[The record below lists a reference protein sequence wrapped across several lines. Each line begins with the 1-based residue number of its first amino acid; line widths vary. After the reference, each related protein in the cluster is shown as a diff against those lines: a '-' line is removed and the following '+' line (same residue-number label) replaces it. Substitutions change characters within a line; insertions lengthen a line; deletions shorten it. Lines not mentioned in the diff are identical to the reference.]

1 MEHSWRRAVNDAATG
16 LAIHNVKRLPKRG
29 ESGFILV
36 EVLVAIVVLSITG
49 LAAAQ
54 FAITAIRT
62 SYAQQQRSAAIAL
75 GSDGIERM
83 RAQIA
88 DHTSAPSSYYTDLL
102 PGMGVDDVKKAHAN
116 LTAVGAITSQFS
128 DLEATATPDADTS
141 KYIQPVRTTTG
152 KDAKHTTYT
161 VNTVIEK
168 CYRESGTMDCRTAS
182 ELGIDGHASISGLD
196 GTPDA
201 SLRFSILSQDNIPT
215 KGFTFMAKTYMPMV
229 RVVVGV
235 TWSDNI
241 DADKT
246 AVYTTN
252 ELLNVIGA

>member
-29 ESGFILV
+29 ESGFTLV

-116 LTAVGAITSQFS
+116 LTAVGPSPHNSRIWRLRPLRMPIRASTFS
-128 DLEATATPDADTS
+128 RCALP
-141 KYIQPVRTTTG
+141 R
-152 KDAKHTTYT
+152 
-161 VNTVIEK
+161 
-168 CYRESGTMDCRTAS
+168 
-182 ELGIDGHASISGLD
+182 
-196 GTPDA
+196 
-201 SLRFSILSQDNIPT
+201 
-215 KGFTFMAKTYMPMV
+215 AKTP
-229 RVVVGV
+229 
-235 TWSDNI
+235 NI
-241 DADKT
+241 
-246 AVYTTN
+246 
-252 ELLNVIGA
+252 LHIR

>member
-29 ESGFILV
+29 ESGFTLV

-88 DHTSAPSSYYTDLL
+88 DHTSAPSGFGGYGHSGCRYEQVHSAGAHYHGQRRQTYYIYGEHRD
-102 PGMGVDDVKKAHAN
+102 
-116 LTAVGAITSQFS
+116 
-128 DLEATATPDADTS
+128 
-141 KYIQPVRTTTG
+141 
-152 KDAKHTTYT
+152 
-161 VNTVIEK
+161 
-168 CYRESGTMDCRTAS
+168 
-182 ELGIDGHASISGLD
+182 
-196 GTPDA
+196 
-201 SLRFSILSQDNIPT
+201 
-215 KGFTFMAKTYMPMV
+215 
-229 RVVVGV
+229 
-235 TWSDNI
+235 
-241 DADKT
+241 
-246 AVYTTN
+246 
-252 ELLNVIGA
+252 

>member
-29 ESGFILV
+29 ESGFTLV

-182 ELGIDGHASISGLD
+182 ELGIDG
-196 GTPDA
+196 TPDA
-201 SLRFSILSQDNIPT
+201 SLRSSILSQDNIPT

-241 DADKT
+241 GADKT

>member
-29 ESGFILV
+29 ESGFTLV

-201 SLRFSILSQDNIPT
+201 SLRSSILSQDNIPT
-215 KGFTFMAKTYMPMV
+215 KDSPLWRKRICRWYA
-229 RVVVGV
+229 
-235 TWSDNI
+235 WW
-241 DADKT
+241 
-246 AVYTTN
+246 
-252 ELLNVIGA
+252 

>member
-29 ESGFILV
+29 ESGFTLV

-88 DHTSAPSSYYTDLL
+88 DHTSASSSYYTDLL

-116 LTAVGAITSQFS
+116 LTILVVF
-128 DLEATATPDADTS
+128 L
-141 KYIQPVRTTTG
+141 
-152 KDAKHTTYT
+152 
-161 VNTVIEK
+161 
-168 CYRESGTMDCRTAS
+168 
-182 ELGIDGHASISGLD
+182 HAM
-196 GTPDA
+196 
-201 SLRFSILSQDNIPT
+201 FSIRINQCSLFCFRI
-215 KGFTFMAKTYMPMV
+215 FTILVFANLQKF
-229 RVVVGV
+229 R
-235 TWSDNI
+235 
-241 DADKT
+241 
-246 AVYTTN
+246 
-252 ELLNVIGA
+252 

>member
-29 ESGFILV
+29 ESGFTLV

-116 LTAVGAITSQFS
+116 HNSRIWRLRPLRMPIRASTFS
-128 DLEATATPDADTS
+128 RCALP
-141 KYIQPVRTTTG
+141 R
-152 KDAKHTTYT
+152 
-161 VNTVIEK
+161 
-168 CYRESGTMDCRTAS
+168 
-182 ELGIDGHASISGLD
+182 
-196 GTPDA
+196 
-201 SLRFSILSQDNIPT
+201 
-215 KGFTFMAKTYMPMV
+215 AKTP
-229 RVVVGV
+229 
-235 TWSDNI
+235 NI
-241 DADKT
+241 
-246 AVYTTN
+246 
-252 ELLNVIGA
+252 LHIR

>member
-1 MEHSWRRAVNDAATG
+1 MEHSWPRAVNDAATG
-16 LAIHNVKRLPKRG
+16 LAVHNVKRLPKRG
-29 ESGFILV
+29 ESGFTLV

-116 LTAVGAITSQFS
+116 LGFGGYGHSGCRYEQVHSAGAHYHGQRRQTY
-128 DLEATATPDADTS
+128 
-141 KYIQPVRTTTG
+141 YIYGEHR
-152 KDAKHTTYT
+152 D
-161 VNTVIEK
+161 
-168 CYRESGTMDCRTAS
+168 
-182 ELGIDGHASISGLD
+182 
-196 GTPDA
+196 
-201 SLRFSILSQDNIPT
+201 
-215 KGFTFMAKTYMPMV
+215 
-229 RVVVGV
+229 
-235 TWSDNI
+235 
-241 DADKT
+241 
-246 AVYTTN
+246 
-252 ELLNVIGA
+252 

>member
-29 ESGFILV
+29 ESGFTLV

-128 DLEATATPDADTS
+128 DLRLRPLRMPIRASTFSRCALPRQRRQTY
-141 KYIQPVRTTTG
+141 YIYGEHR
-152 KDAKHTTYT
+152 D
-161 VNTVIEK
+161 
-168 CYRESGTMDCRTAS
+168 
-182 ELGIDGHASISGLD
+182 
-196 GTPDA
+196 
-201 SLRFSILSQDNIPT
+201 
-215 KGFTFMAKTYMPMV
+215 
-229 RVVVGV
+229 
-235 TWSDNI
+235 
-241 DADKT
+241 
-246 AVYTTN
+246 
-252 ELLNVIGA
+252 

>member
-1 MEHSWRRAVNDAATG
+1 MKELLMEHSWRRAVNDAATG

-29 ESGFILV
+29 ESGFTLV

-102 PGMGVDDVKKAHAN
+102 PGMGVDDVKKSTCESHGSGGPSPRNSRIWRLRPLRMLIRAS
-116 LTAVGAITSQFS
+116 TFS
-128 DLEATATPDADTS
+128 RCALPW
-141 KYIQPVRTTTG
+141 
-152 KDAKHTTYT
+152 
-161 VNTVIEK
+161 
-168 CYRESGTMDCRTAS
+168 
-182 ELGIDGHASISGLD
+182 
-196 GTPDA
+196 
-201 SLRFSILSQDNIPT
+201 
-215 KGFTFMAKTYMPMV
+215 AKTP
-229 RVVVGV
+229 
-235 TWSDNI
+235 NI
-241 DADKT
+241 
-246 AVYTTN
+246 
-252 ELLNVIGA
+252 LHIR

>member
-29 ESGFILV
+29 ESGFTLV

-102 PGMGVDDVKKAHAN
+102 PGMGESICESHSSGGHH
-116 LTAVGAITSQFS
+116 LAILGFGG
-128 DLEATATPDADTS
+128 
-141 KYIQPVRTTTG
+141 YG
-152 KDAKHTTYT
+152 H
-161 VNTVIEK
+161 
-168 CYRESGTMDCRTAS
+168 SGC
-182 ELGIDGHASISGLD
+182 
-196 GTPDA
+196 
-201 SLRFSILSQDNIPT
+201 
-215 KGFTFMAKTYMPMV
+215 
-229 RVVVGV
+229 
-235 TWSDNI
+235 
-241 DADKT
+241 
-246 AVYTTN
+246 
-252 ELLNVIGA
+252 